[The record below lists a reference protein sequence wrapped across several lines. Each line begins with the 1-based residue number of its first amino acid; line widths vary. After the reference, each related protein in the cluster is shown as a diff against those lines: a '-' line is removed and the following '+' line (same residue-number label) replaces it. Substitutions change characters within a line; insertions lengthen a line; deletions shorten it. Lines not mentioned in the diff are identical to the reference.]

1 MAEYKYI
8 ATTKNGTRVSDS
20 IVAESEEDVELQ
32 LSRDGMQV
40 VNIKLIPEAK
50 ETFLDKI
57 FNKVSNADKA
67 QFLEY
72 FASMLEAGLTISD
85 VLQAFYE
92 DLDKPLLRKFIRDT
106 QYNIRNG
113 KRLSECFAAYPQ
125 LFPQMYEGM
134 IKVGEASGTLAE
146 SLTTLALQL
155 KKQNEIVG
163 KVRNAMIYPTIL
175 VVALTSVVIVLIVFV
190 FPEIQKF
197 FKDAHLELP
206 PITLFMLS
214 LSYFIRTYWYL
225 IIGTIAGGVTIY
237 RQAMKNSKFRR
248 KQSDL
253 ILRAPIIG
261 PIQRNMN
268 VALFART
275 LGSLLSSGVNIL
287 ESMDVVY
294 DSLSSQTYKEI
305 VKKLKA
311 DVEVGIPLADSMK
324 NFSQYFSPFEIRVIS
339 ISERTGET
347 AKGLKNIAEFYEN
360 KLFALLGG
368 ISSAIEPV
376 ILIFMGGMV
385 VMVALSVI
393 TPLYQLL
400 ANVQDL

>member
-8 ATTKNGTRVSDS
+8 ATTKEGMRVADS

-32 LSRDGMQV
+32 LSRDGLQV

-50 ETFLDKI
+50 ETFLDRI
-57 FNKVSNADKA
+57 FNRVSNEDKA

-163 KVRNAMIYPTIL
+163 KVKNAMIYPTIL

-197 FKDAHLELP
+197 FKDANLELP

-225 IIGTIAGGVTIY
+225 IIGGITGAIAIY
-237 RQAMKNSKFRR
+237 RQAMKNPQLKR

-253 ILRAPIIG
+253 ILRVPIIG

-305 VKKLKA
+305 TKKLRA

-347 AKGLKNIAEFYEN
+347 AKGLKNIAEFYES

-368 ISSAIEPV
+368 ISAAIEPL

-385 VMVALSVI
+385 VVVALSVI

-400 ANVQDL
+400 AGVQDL